1 MRAPTSAAQFGEP
14 ANSSAQK
21 SSTSRMP
28 KGIPNPAAM
37 YGICIRPW
45 GFEVSIV
52 RNGVRHYRQ
61 FGKASYGGEAQA
73 LLQAQDWR
81 DAVVRSMPPPTRRE
95 RAEKLRAN
103 NSTGVP
109 GVFHQMSAGGQ
120 VRAWMA
126 KTYIGQGEILRTDFI
141 VDHLGDAAQA
151 LAIRERERQLER
163 MQGLVRLHPAEE
175 AIRMGLATHA
185 PAPRAAKRSKSEIT
199 RRNNTSGV
207 SGVHFKTPNASHP
220 GYWLAI
226 TYTTGKGSVSKA
238 FSVKEHGYDMAKRL
252 AIAERANQLAAK
264 LGQDH

>member
-1 MRAPTSAAQFGEP
+1 
-14 ANSSAQK
+14 
-21 SSTSRMP
+21 MP

-37 YGICIRPW
+37 YGICVRPW

-52 RNGVRHYRQ
+52 RNGVRYYRQ

-109 GVFHQMSAGGQ
+109 GVFHQMSAGGR

-126 KTYIGQGEILRTDFI
+126 KTYIGQGEILRADFI
-141 VDHLGDAAQA
+141 VDHLGDAAQS
-151 LAIRERERQLER
+151 LAIREREQQLER
-163 MQGLVRLHPAEE
+163 MSGLARPHPAEE
-175 AIRMGLATHA
+175 AIRMGLSTQS
-185 PAPRAAKRSKSEIT
+185 PGPRSAKRSRSEIT

-238 FSVKEHGYDMAKRL
+238 FSVKEHGYETAKRL